1 MPEKNDERIGR
12 QQESKPPGSDSSK
25 ADVMMDFQEVSL
37 FFKNQ
42 NARLK
47 RAFSVIGIS
56 DIGKF
61 SWEAFIMFSF
71 AYR

>member
-37 FFKNQ
+37 FFKI
-42 NARLK
+42 RMPLLK
-47 RAFSVIGIS
+47 GAFSVIGLS

-61 SWEAFIMFSF
+61 SWEAFILFSF